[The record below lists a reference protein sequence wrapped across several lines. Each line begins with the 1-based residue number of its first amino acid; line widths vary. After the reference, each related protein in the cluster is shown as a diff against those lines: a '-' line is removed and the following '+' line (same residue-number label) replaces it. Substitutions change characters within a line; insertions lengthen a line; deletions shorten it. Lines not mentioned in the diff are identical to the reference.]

1 MQKEVLERSIP
12 LEKTDPTRSAV
23 QVIIFN
29 SFIIKSFLGVSEGGI
44 YMKNPVFFALGES
57 RSTPSNIT

>member
-29 SFIIKSFLGVSEGGI
+29 SFIIKSFLDGSEGGI
-44 YMKNPVFFALGES
+44 Y
-57 RSTPSNIT
+57 